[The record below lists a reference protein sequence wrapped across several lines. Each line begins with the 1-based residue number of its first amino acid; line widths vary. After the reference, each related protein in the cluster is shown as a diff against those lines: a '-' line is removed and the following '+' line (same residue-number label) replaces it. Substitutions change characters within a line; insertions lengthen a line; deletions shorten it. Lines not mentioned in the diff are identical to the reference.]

1 MLECI
6 VEPTGSD
13 YDLLLTEQLALT
25 RVLLLNRQSRSTI
38 NGLTVKNT
46 QGPNSHV
53 RYRFGS
59 FSIDEGD

>member
-6 VEPTGSD
+6 VEPTGPD

-38 NGLTVKNT
+38 NSLGLRLTAL
-46 QGPNSHV
+46 
-53 RYRFGS
+53 R
-59 FSIDEGD
+59 